1 MVPWVYG
8 CADHPQPSV
17 RTEPMAGRC
26 LPMPRTLPE
35 YVDDDPWMAATRRN
49 DLAAAW
55 AISDEVLQRHRTSGE
70 EQWRRPRHLQHI
82 WMGRPLAGQRVLVR
96 CYHGLGDTIQFI
108 RYAALLKRIA
118 AQVIVWAQPTLIPLL
133 RNVEGIDQLLPL
145 HDGTPDAEYDVDVE
159 LGELPYVFR
168 TMPETIP
175 A

>member
-1 MVPWVYG
+1 M
-8 CADHPQPSV
+8 
-17 RTEPMAGRC
+17 RE
-26 LPMPRTLPE
+26 LE
-35 YVDDDPWMAATRRN
+35 NEDPWIAAMRRG
-49 DLAAAW
+49 DFAAAW
-55 AISDEVLQRHRTSGE
+55 EISDALLETKRAQDHTTV
-70 EQWRRPRHLQHI
+70 PRHFQTI
-82 WMGRPLAGQRVLVR
+82 WDGRPLAGQRVLVR